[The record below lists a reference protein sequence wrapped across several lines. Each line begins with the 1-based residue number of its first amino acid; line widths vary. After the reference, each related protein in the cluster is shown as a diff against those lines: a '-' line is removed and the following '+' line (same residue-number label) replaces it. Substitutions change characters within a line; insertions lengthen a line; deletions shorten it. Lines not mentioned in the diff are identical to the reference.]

1 MVYPSAYWQQMTTK
15 SVLMPAD
22 VRETDDFS
30 LKHFKQLE
38 KLNGFPIALYN
49 LEKDEGGL
57 VNIACLLVPDK
68 KLVEGA
74 CLFVI

>member
-15 SVLMPAD
+15 SVLMPTD

-49 LEKDEGGL
+49 LEKGGKK
-57 VNIACLLVPDK
+57 CL
-68 KLVEGA
+68 
-74 CLFVI
+74 